1 MLVNKVLAARDED
14 TVEVSVLLEFLVMSV
29 ASAVIGPSPSKL
41 VIVVC
46 AAQVLV
52 QIGAFFWPALLP
64 TMMHLWDLSNSE
76 AGWITAS
83 FYGAYMMSV
92 PVLVTLTDRVD
103 PKRVYL
109 FGVASTVAGHLLFGL
124 LAEGF
129 WSALMLRALTGMG
142 WAGTYMTGLKLLA
155 DRVDAKMMSRA
166 TAGHAASIGISG
178 ALSFATGDLIASVAG
193 WHVAFFAAATSAAV
207 AWVLVAVIVPTQA
220 GKRATPSKG
229 GQGLYDFRPVFRNSS
244 AMAYAIA
251 YCVHTLEMSAL
262 RGWGVAFLGYVATT
276 TGTSAAALLSPAIV
290 ATGLGLIGTFASV
303 AGNEA
308 AIRFGRKRL
317 IVTAML
323 ASILIGATIG
333 FVGSTSYGLAAALLM
348 LYGIVIWLDSSCLT
362 AGTAG
367 TAEPSRR
374 GATLAV
380 HSMLGYAGGFVG
392 PLLVGWALDLSGGMS
407 QLGWGLSFLSVA
419 VLMALSLATFWA
431 IRPRELEGDK
441 GKAR

>member
-1 MLVNKVLAARDED
+1 MTITAYTSAPTPARLVA
-14 TVEVSVLLEFLVMSV
+14 
-29 ASAVIGPSPSKL
+29 I
-41 VIVVC
+41 VC

-64 TMMHLWDLSNSE
+64 GIMPLWQLSNSE

-83 FYGAYMMSV
+83 FYGAYMVSV
-92 PVLVTLTDRVD
+92 PVLVTLTDRID

-109 FGVASTVAGHLLFGL
+109 FGVASTILGHFLFAL
-124 LAEGF
+124 FADGF
-129 WSALMLRALTGMG
+129 WSALILRAVTGMG

-178 ALSFATGDLIASVAG
+178 ALSFACGDFIAAVAG
-193 WHVAFFAAATSAAV
+193 WRGAFVAAAGSAAL
-207 AWVLVAVIVPTQA
+207 AWLLIALMVPAQGA
-220 GKRATPSKG
+220 RLEDPANSKS
-229 GQGLYDFRPVFRNSS
+229 LYDFRPVFRNSS

-262 RGWGVAFLGYVATT
+262 RGWGVAFLGYVALT
-276 TGTSAAALLSPAIV
+276 TGASAASVLSPALV
-290 ATGLGLIGTFASV
+290 LTGLGLIGTFASV
-303 AGNEA
+303 AGNEV

-317 IVTAML
+317 IVLAML
-323 ASILIGATIG
+323 ASILIAATIG
-333 FVGSTSYGLAAALLM
+333 FIGSLSYAIATM
-348 LYGIVIWLDSSCLT
+348 LITIYGVVIWLDSSSLT

-392 PLLVGWALDLSGGMS
+392 PLLVGWVLDLSGGMS
-407 QLGWGLSFLSVA
+407 NVGWGLSFLSVA
-419 VLMALSLATFWA
+419 VLMGVALAIFWI
-431 IRPRELEGDK
+431 IRPRELEGDRV
-441 GKAR
+441 KAQ

>member
-1 MLVNKVLAARDED
+1 MAIGSDTFAGPAGRLVAIICV
-14 TVEVSVLLEFLVMSV
+14 
-29 ASAVIGPSPSKL
+29 
-41 VIVVC
+41 
-46 AAQVLV
+46 AQVLV
-52 QIGAFFWPALLP
+52 QIGAFFWPALMP
-64 TMMHLWDLSNSE
+64 GIMPLWKLSNSE

-83 FYGAYMMSV
+83 FYGAYMLSV
-92 PVLVTLTDRVD
+92 PVLVTLTDRID

-109 FGVASTVAGHLLFGL
+109 FGVAATVSGHLMFSLF
-124 LAEGF
+124 ADGF
-129 WSALMLRALTGMG
+129 WSALVLRALTGMG

-178 ALSFATGDLIASVAG
+178 ALSFATGDLIAAAAG
-193 WHVAFFAAATSAAV
+193 WRAAFLTAAGSAAV
-207 AWVLVAVIVPTQA
+207 AWVLVALIVPSQGRPT
-220 GKRATPSKG
+220 TPVKDA
-229 GQGLYDFRPVFRNSS
+229 QGLYDFRPVFRNSS

-251 YCVHTLEMSAL
+251 YCIHTLEMSAL
-262 RGWGVAFLGYVATT
+262 RGWGVAFLGYVAAT
-276 TGTSAAALLSPAIV
+276 TGGATATFLSPAIV

-308 AIRFGRKRL
+308 AIRYGRKRL
-317 IVTAML
+317 IVTAMT

-333 FVGSTSYGLAAALLM
+333 FIGSMSYALAAVLLT
-348 LYGIVIWLDSSCLT
+348 LYGIVIWLDSSSLT

-392 PLLVGWALDLSGGMS
+392 PLLVGWILDLSGGMS
-407 QLGWGLSFLSVA
+407 QLGWGMSFFSVA
-419 VLMALSLATFWA
+419 MLMALALTIFWA
-431 IRPRELEGDK
+431 IRPRELAGDK
-441 GKAR
+441 PKAT

>member
-1 MLVNKVLAARDED
+1 MADVSAAFARSPARLVA
-14 TVEVSVLLEFLVMSV
+14 
-29 ASAVIGPSPSKL
+29 
-41 VIVVC
+41 VVC

-64 TMMHLWDLSNSE
+64 GMMPLWQLSNSE

-83 FYGAYMMSV
+83 FYGAYMVSV

-109 FGVASTVAGHLLFGL
+109 FGVAATVFGHLLFAL
-124 LAEGF
+124 FADGF
-129 WSALMLRALTGMG
+129 WSALAMRALTGLG

-155 DRVDAKMMSRA
+155 DRVDGKMMSRA

-178 ALSFATGDLIASVAG
+178 ALSFATGDLIASAAG
-193 WHVAFFAAATSAAV
+193 WRAAFFAAAISAAV
-207 AWVLVAVIVPTQA
+207 AWLAVALIVPAQS
-220 GKRATPSKG
+220 KRTAPAKD
-229 GQGLYDFRPVFRNSS
+229 GQGLYDFRPVFRNKS

-262 RGWGVAFLGYVATT
+262 RGWGVAFLGYVAAT
-276 TGTSAAALLSPAIV
+276 TGAVAASVLSPAIV

-308 AIRFGRKRL
+308 AIRYGRKRL

-333 FVGSTSYGLAAALLM
+333 FIGSLSYGVAAVLLTI
-348 LYGIVIWLDSSCLT
+348 YGIVIWLDSSSLT

-392 PLLVGWALDLSGGMS
+392 PLLVGWVLDLSGGMS
-407 QLGWGLSFLSVA
+407 QLGWGLSFSSVA
-419 VLMALSLATFWA
+419 MLMALALVTFWM

-441 GKAR
+441 RKAA

>member
-1 MLVNKVLAARDED
+1 MGELPLLKFPAMTIGSAMFAR
-14 TVEVSVLLEFLVMSV
+14 
-29 ASAVIGPSPSKL
+29 SPSRL
-41 VIVVC
+41 VAIVC

-64 TMMHLWDLSNSE
+64 GMIPLWQLSNSE

-83 FYGAYMMSV
+83 FYGAYMVSV

-109 FGVASTVAGHLLFGL
+109 FGVAATVFGHLMFALF
-124 LAEGF
+124 ADGF
-129 WSALMLRALTGMG
+129 WSALAMRALTGMG

-178 ALSFATGDLIASVAG
+178 ALSFACGDLIAAAAG
-193 WHVAFFAAATSAAV
+193 WRAAFFAAATSAAV
-207 AWVLVAVIVPTQA
+207 AWIAVALIVPAQTE
-220 GKRATPSKG
+220 RATPAKD
-229 GQGLYDFRPVFRNSS
+229 GQGLYDFRPVFRNRS

-251 YCVHTLEMSAL
+251 YCIHTLEMSAL
-262 RGWGVAFLGYVATT
+262 RGWGVAFLGYVAMT
-276 TGTSAAALLSPAIV
+276 TGASAASVLSPAIV

-333 FVGSTSYGLAAALLM
+333 FVGSTSYTVAVALITV
-348 LYGIVIWLDSSCLT
+348 YGIVIWLELLIPHGRNGRHGRAFAARRDPRRALH
-362 AGTAG
+362 AGLCGRLCRPIADRLD
-367 TAEPSRR
+367 ARSVRR
-374 GATLAV
+374 HVANRMGDIIPLGGNADGACAHHV
-380 HSMLGYAGGFVG
+380 
-392 PLLVGWALDLSGGMS
+392 LVDPA
-407 QLGWGLSFLSVA
+407 A
-419 VLMALSLATFWA
+419 
-431 IRPRELEGDK
+431 
-441 GKAR
+441 

>member
-1 MLVNKVLAARDED
+1 MAISSDTFARSAGRLVA
-14 TVEVSVLLEFLVMSV
+14 
-29 ASAVIGPSPSKL
+29 
-41 VIVVC
+41 VVC

-52 QIGAFFWPALLP
+52 QIGAFFWPALMPGIMPFWKL
-64 TMMHLWDLSNSE
+64 TNSE

-83 FYGAYMMSV
+83 FYGAYMLSA
-92 PVLVTLTDRVD
+92 PLLVTLTDRID

-109 FGVASTVAGHLLFGL
+109 FGVAATVLGHLTFSLF
-124 LAEGF
+124 ADGF
-129 WSALMLRALTGMG
+129 WSALVLRALTGMG

-155 DRVDAKMMSRA
+155 DRVDAKLMSRA

-178 ALSFATGDLIASVAG
+178 ALSFATGDLL
-193 WHVAFFAAATSAAV
+193 AAAGGWRAAFLAAAGSAAV
-207 AWVLVAVIVPTQA
+207 AWVLVALIVPAQERPA
-220 GKRATPSKG
+220 IPGKD

-251 YCVHTLEMSAL
+251 YSVHTLEMSAL
-262 RGWGVAFLGYVATT
+262 RGWGVAFLGYVAAT
-276 TGTSAAALLSPAIV
+276 TGAATASFLSPAIV

-317 IVTAML
+317 IVSAMV

-333 FVGSTSYGLAAALLM
+333 FLGSMSYAVAAVLLTF
-348 LYGIVIWLDSSCLT
+348 YGIVIWLDSSSLT

-392 PLLVGWALDLSGGMS
+392 PLLVGWILDLSGGMS
-407 QLGWGLSFLSVA
+407 QFGWGLSFLSVA
-419 VLMALSLATFWA
+419 ILMAVALLTFCMIW
-431 IRPRELEGDK
+431 PRELAGDK
-441 GKAR
+441 SGTT

>member
-1 MLVNKVLAARDED
+1 MDTSVTHAWSPRALVA
-14 TVEVSVLLEFLVMSV
+14 
-29 ASAVIGPSPSKL
+29 
-41 VIVVC
+41 IVC
-46 AAQVLV
+46 LAQVLV

-64 TMMHLWDLSNSE
+64 GMMPLWQLSNSE

-83 FYGAYMMSV
+83 FYGAYMLAV

-109 FGVASTVAGHLLFGL
+109 FGVAATVLGHLLFGL
-124 LAEGF
+124 LADGF
-129 WSALMLRALTGMG
+129 WSAVFMRALTGMG

-178 ALSFATGDLIASVAG
+178 ALSFAFGDLLATGFGWRSAFLLASL
-193 WHVAFFAAATSAAV
+193 SAAV
-207 AWVLVAVIVPTQA
+207 AWLLVALIVPSQTE
-220 GKRATPSKG
+220 RAKPREDGSA
-229 GQGLYDFRPVFRNSS
+229 LYDFRPVFRNTS
-244 AMAYAIA
+244 AMAYALV

-262 RGWGVAFLGYVATT
+262 RGWGVAFLAYVAVA
-276 TGTSAAALLSPAIV
+276 TGASQANLLSPALI

-303 AGNEA
+303 AGNEG

-317 IVTAML
+317 IVSAML
-323 ASILIGATIG
+323 ASIVIGACIG
-333 FVGSTSYGLAAALLM
+333 FIGPMSYALACTLVTVYGL
-348 LYGIVIWLDSSCLT
+348 VIWLDSSSLT

-392 PLLVGWALDLSGGMS
+392 PLLIGWTLDLSGGMS
-407 QLGWGLSFLSVA
+407 PLGWGVSFLAIAGLMLVA
-419 VLMALSLATFWA
+419 LIAFCMIW
-431 IRPRELEGDK
+431 PRELEGDR
-441 GKAR
+441 GKKVLA

>member
-1 MLVNKVLAARDED
+1 MTITFDTFANSPIRLVAA
-14 TVEVSVLLEFLVMSV
+14 
-29 ASAVIGPSPSKL
+29 
-41 VIVVC
+41 VC

-64 TMMHLWDLSNSE
+64 DMMRLWELSNSQ
-76 AGWITAS
+76 AGWVTAS
-83 FYGAYMMSV
+83 FYGAYMSSV

-109 FGVASTVAGHLLFGL
+109 FGVGSTVVGHLLFGL
-124 LAEGF
+124 FADGF
-129 WSALMLRALTGMG
+129 WSALALRALTGMG

-178 ALSFATGDLIASVAG
+178 ALSFATGDLIAAVAG
-193 WHVAFFAAATSAAV
+193 WRAAFVGAAISAAV
-207 AWVLVAVIVPTQA
+207 ACVLVAVIVPAQA
-220 GKRATPSKG
+220 KRITVTND

-251 YCVHTLEMSAL
+251 YCIHTLEMSAL
-262 RGWGVAFLGYVATT
+262 RGWGVALLGYVATS
-276 TGTSAAALLSPAIV
+276 TGTATASLLSPAIV

-308 AIRFGRKRL
+308 AIRYGRKRL
-317 IVTAML
+317 IVTAMMT
-323 ASILIGATIG
+323 SILIGATIG
-333 FVGSTSYGLAAALLM
+333 FIGSMSYAMAAVLLT
-348 LYGIVIWLDSSCLT
+348 LYGIVIWLDSSSLT

-392 PLLVGWALDLSGGMS
+392 PLLIGWVLDVSGGMS
-407 QLGWGLSFLSVA
+407 QLGWGMSFLSVA
-419 VLMALSLATFWA
+419 ILMALALVIFWA

-441 GKAR
+441 AKAT

>member
-1 MLVNKVLAARDED
+1 MANSSATFAHSPGRLVA
-14 TVEVSVLLEFLVMSV
+14 
-29 ASAVIGPSPSKL
+29 
-41 VIVVC
+41 VVC

-64 TMMHLWDLSNSE
+64 GMIPLWKLTNSE

-83 FYGAYMMSV
+83 FYGAYMVSV

-103 PKRVYL
+103 PKHVYL
-109 FGVASTVAGHLLFGL
+109 FGVATTVLGHLMFALF
-124 LAEGF
+124 ADGF
-129 WSALMLRALTGMG
+129 WSSLAMRGLTGMG

-178 ALSFATGDLIASVAG
+178 ALSFACGDFIAAVAG
-193 WHVAFFAAATSAAV
+193 WRAAFFTAAISATVAWLAV
-207 AWVLVAVIVPTQA
+207 ALIVPLQT
-220 GKRATPSKG
+220 KRFAQVKG
-229 GQGLYDFRPVFRNSS
+229 GQGLYDFRPVFRNKS

-262 RGWGVAFLGYVATT
+262 RGWGVAFLGYVAVT
-276 TGTSAAALLSPAIV
+276 TGAGAAAVLSPAIV
-290 ATGLGLIGTFASV
+290 ATGLGIIGTFASV
-303 AGNEA
+303 AGNEV

-323 ASILIGATIG
+323 ASILIGGSIG
-333 FVGSTSYGLAAALLM
+333 FLGCTSYAVAAVLIT
-348 LYGIVIWLDSSCLT
+348 LYGIIIWLDSSSLT

-392 PLLVGWALDLSGGMS
+392 PLMVGWVLDLSGGMS
-407 QLGWGLSFLSVA
+407 QLGWGMSFLSIA
-419 VLMALSLATFWA
+419 VLMVLALITFWI
-431 IRPRELEGDK
+431 IRPRELEGDRGK
-441 GKAR
+441 GQ

>member
-1 MLVNKVLAARDED
+1 MAIASTEFGRSPARLVA
-14 TVEVSVLLEFLVMSV
+14 
-29 ASAVIGPSPSKL
+29 
-41 VIVVC
+41 VVC

-64 TMMHLWDLSNSE
+64 GMMRLWELSNSE

-83 FYGAYMMSV
+83 FYGAYMISV

-129 WSALMLRALTGMG
+129 WSALALRALTGMG

-193 WHVAFFAAATSAAV
+193 WHAAFVAAAASAAV
-207 AWVLVAVIVPTQA
+207 AWVLVAAIVPAQ
-220 GKRATPSKG
+220 GKRTSPAKD

-251 YCVHTLEMSAL
+251 YCIHTLEMSAL
-262 RGWGVAFLGYVATT
+262 RGWGVAFLGYVAAT
-276 TGTSAAALLSPAIV
+276 TGAAAASFLSPAII

-303 AGNEA
+303 AGNEV

-317 IVTAML
+317 IVAAMV
-323 ASILIGATIG
+323 ASIFIGATIG
-333 FVGSTSYGLAAALLM
+333 FLGSMSYALAAVLLTV
-348 LYGIVIWLDSSCLT
+348 YGIVIWLDSSSLT

-392 PLLVGWALDLSGGMS
+392 PLLVGWVLDLSGGMS
-407 QLGWGLSFLSVA
+407 QLGWGLSFFSVA
-419 VLMALSLATFWA
+419 MLMALALLTFWV

-441 GKAR
+441 AKAT

>member
-1 MLVNKVLAARDED
+1 
-14 TVEVSVLLEFLVMSV
+14 MSV
-29 ASAVIGPSPSKL
+29 TSAVVGPSPSKL

-64 TMMHLWDLSNSE
+64 TMMPLWTLSNSE

-83 FYGAYMMSV
+83 FYGAYMLSV

-109 FGVASTVAGHLLFGL
+109 FGVSSTVLGHLMFAL
-124 LAEGF
+124 LADGF
-129 WSALMLRALTGMG
+129 WSALILRALTGMG

-155 DRVDAKMMSRA
+155 DRVDARMMSRA

-178 ALSFATGDLIASVAG
+178 ALSFACGDLIATAAG
-193 WHVAFFAAATSAAV
+193 WRAAFLAASVSAAV
-207 AWVLVAVIVPTQA
+207 AWLLVAVIVPAQS
-220 GKRATPSKG
+220 KRATSTKD

-251 YCVHTLEMSAL
+251 YCIHTLEMSAL

-276 TGTSAAALLSPAIV
+276 TGASAATLLSPAIV
-290 ATGLGLIGTFASV
+290 ATGLGLIGTFSSV

-333 FVGSTSYGLAAALLM
+333 FVGSTSYGLSAALLTV
-348 LYGIVIWLDSSCLT
+348 YGIVIWLDSSSLT
-362 AGTAG
+362 AGTVG

-380 HSMLGYAGGFVG
+380 HSMLGYAGGFIG
-392 PLLVGWALDLSGGMS
+392 PLLVGWVLDLSGGMS

-419 VLMALSLATFWA
+419 VLMALSLVTFWA

-441 GKAR
+441 APVRRRTSSARFDQMRR

>member
-1 MLVNKVLAARDED
+1 VISASSLFSRSPARLVA
-14 TVEVSVLLEFLVMSV
+14 
-29 ASAVIGPSPSKL
+29 
-41 VIVVC
+41 VVC

-64 TMMHLWDLSNSE
+64 SMMPLWQLSNSE
-76 AGWITAS
+76 AGWITAA
-83 FYGAYMMSV
+83 FYGAYMLSV

-103 PKRVYL
+103 PKRIYL
-109 FGVASTVAGHLLFGL
+109 FGVASTVLGHLLFGL

-129 WSALMLRALTGMG
+129 WSALALRALTGMG

-178 ALSFATGDLIASVAG
+178 ALSFACGDLIASAAG
-193 WHVAFFAAATSAAV
+193 WRTAFVAAAASAAL
-207 AWVLVAVIVPTQA
+207 AWLLIALIVPSQGGRPA
-220 GKRATPSKG
+220 ASKD

-251 YCVHTLEMSAL
+251 YCIHTLEMSAV
-262 RGWGVAFLGYVATT
+262 RGWGVAFLGYVAMA
-276 TGTSAAALLSPAIV
+276 TGASAADVLSPALI

-308 AIRFGRKRL
+308 AICFGRKRL

-323 ASILIGATIG
+323 ASILLGATIG
-333 FVGSTSYGLAAALLM
+333 FIGTTSYAIAAVLITV
-348 LYGIVIWLDSSCLT
+348 YGVVIWLDSSSLT

-367 TAEPSRR
+367 TAEPARR

-392 PLLVGWALDLSGGMS
+392 PLLVGFVLDLSGGMS
-407 QLGWGLSFLSVA
+407 PVGWGMSFLSIA
-419 VLMALSLATFWA
+419 VLMAAALLTFWV

-441 GKAR
+441 GRAR